1 MSAKM
6 RRAPGHLLLKISGV
20 DVTYVT
26 RLGHVHPAPS
36 FATISISRTEAMAFQ
51 YQYTPPHEPGDPL
64 APLFNCLHF
73 LITPAA
79 PVHFFLAQVL
89 PPNTGFSGKEGWSLR
104 IVQRDDASCHYTA
117 VALAYE
123 ANGTL
128 PPRDYDVRTVRRAIR
143 ATLDRFAQHHPGRKL
158 EVDAAIRRFN
168 LTRDGGHAEP
178 YLLPPSELD

>member
-1 MSAKM
+1 MRPSCAGIPPVACAPFFITVSRPDAK
-6 RRAPGHLLLKISGV
+6 
-20 DVTYVT
+20 
-26 RLGHVHPAPS
+26 
-36 FATISISRTEAMAFQ
+36 AMEFQ
-51 YQYTPPHEPGDPL
+51 YQYTPPHEPGDAL

-104 IVQRDDASCHYTA
+104 IVQRDDGTCYYTA
-117 VALAYE
+117 SALAQ
-123 ANGTL
+123 AATGAM
-128 PPRDYDVRTVRRAIR
+128 PSCDYDVRTVRQAIR

-158 EVDAAIRRFN
+158 EVDATIRRFN